1 MALHLQDGEGH
12 MHEQEI
18 LARLKRIEGQ
28 IRGIGKMI
36 EDQRACEEVLAQ
48 VMSARTALDGAAAQI
63 VTGFIDE
70 CLTEKAPDE
79 ARREIGRAVKL
90 LSRVG

>member
-1 MALHLQDGEGH
+1 

-28 IRGIGKMI
+28 MRGIQKMI
-36 EDQRACEEVLAQ
+36 EDRRGCDEVLAQ
-48 VMSARTALDGAAAQI
+48 LLSARTALDGAATAL
-63 VTGFIDE
+63 VTAYVDE

>member
-1 MALHLQDGEGH
+1 
-12 MHEQEI
+12 MHEQQEQEI

-28 IRGIGKMI
+28 LRGIQKMI
-36 EDQRACEEVLAQ
+36 TDHRGCDEILAQ
-48 VMSARTALDGAAAQI
+48 LMSARTALDGAAVKV
-63 VTGFIDE
+63 VTTFVDE
-70 CLTEKAPDE
+70 CMAEKAPED

>member
-1 MALHLQDGEGH
+1 

-28 IRGIGKMI
+28 VRGIQQMI
-36 EDQRACEEVLAQ
+36 ANHRSCDEVLAQ
-48 VMSARTALDGAAAQI
+48 LLSARTALDGAAATL
-63 VTGFIDE
+63 VTAYVDE
-70 CLTEKAPDE
+70 CLTEKAPEE